1 MKIQN
6 AIGTE
11 SEEGV
16 LTKEFEHIKSQS
28 IDYGVMEKAKDIYTL
43 PGTFG
48 WDDVGSW
55 LAIERLQ
62 KSNKEGNVIAGD
74 IIAVE
79 TKRCIMQGEDKLIA
93 AVGLEDMIVVDTKDA
108 ILICHKEHAGE
119 IKKVIE
125 KLKISNRNE
134 YL

>member
-6 AIGTE
+6 VIGTDN
-11 SEEGV
+11 EEEV
-16 LTKEFEHIKSQS
+16 LLREFESIKPQS

-108 ILICHKEHAGE
+108 ILICHKEHVGE